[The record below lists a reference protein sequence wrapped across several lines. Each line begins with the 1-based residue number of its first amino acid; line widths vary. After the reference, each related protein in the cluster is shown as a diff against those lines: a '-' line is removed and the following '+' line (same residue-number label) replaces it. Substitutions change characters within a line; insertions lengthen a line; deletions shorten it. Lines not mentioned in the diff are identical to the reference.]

1 MENSNE
7 KSSKFSLKNNC
18 LNRLRSAIVSVRENY
33 CQSRSVILVLDEYT
47 IKLISIY
54 IKMIELLECGVSNIE
69 KLELKRKRFE
79 KMHAIYLINPKDE
92 SVDKIIADFAE
103 KKSPQ
108 YKRFHILFTSVVPSH
123 VLEKLAKNQEIMSRL
138 KSTFEFNQDFMALE
152 SNIFS
157 FEMTQAFPSIYS
169 KKASAE
175 KTITEIANRLVTVIA
190 NMDKFWS
197 IDILYQKPLPE
208 NNFAEFSTSI
218 GVKFKEGLMALLKNL
233 KKSSS
238 PLLDKEAG
246 KITVLILDRSIDAT
260 TPLLHD
266 FYYQPMLYD
275 LLDIKNNI
283 CEYEVEEDLKTEPEE
298 EEKLIQGQKIKK
310 KIVMT
315 KKVQLSEEDEI
326 FLSYRYKHIAEVLEG
341 IPREFQKFV
350 ETNSNAQF
358 HQGAFNSDLDVEKM
372 AEIVR
377 AMPQYQQILN
387 KYVLHMK
394 LIERCYKI
402 FENRDLKEVGEVE
415 QSLATGIDD
424 EGHQT
429 NSHKLVK
436 SILKKLESV
445 NVFELDKLRLALIA
459 VICLDMV
466 QKDKDKMMERFS
478 FDLKKIFQKLIWLGI
493 DVSKNTEAE
502 KKGRTTKRIS
512 EDIRKMAKSKLSTA
526 TLDLCRYTGILEN
539 FMPIVLQELSKGND
553 LALPNFEKI
562 SINEQKQETSVS
574 NLSKSIRVNTN
585 EIALKEVDY
594 EEKNKEA
601 QKLIVFM
608 TGGLSFSEIRAIR
621 NLKSSNVFLILGS
634 TSLINARDYIEGLL
648 NMD

>member
-1 MENSNE
+1 MENLNE

-69 KLELKRKRFE
+69 KLELKRKKFE

-92 SVDKIIADFAE
+92 SVDKIIVDFAD

-108 YKRFHILFTSVVPSH
+108 YKRCHILFTSVVPSH
-123 VLEKLAKNQEIMSRL
+123 LLEKLAKNQEIMSRL

-218 GVKFKEGLMALLKNL
+218 GIKFKEGIMALLKNL
-233 KKSSS
+233 KKSGS

-326 FLSYRYKHIAEVLEG
+326 FSNYRYKHIAEVLEG
-341 IPREFQKFV
+341 IPKEFQKFV

-402 FENRDLKEVGEVE
+402 FENRDLKEVGEIE

-429 NSHKLVK
+429 NSHKLFK

-493 DVSKNTEAE
+493 DVSKNSEAE

-621 NLKSSNVFLILGS
+621 NLKSSNVFMILGS